1 MILIDRYSKRCPKRG
16 MCAPT
21 LVNGYESYG
30 YCGGCCG
37 WLNLWISTA
46 VSGKGCG
53 MIDQAPTLHASRGEA
68 IPVEPPALLL
78 SKTDLAREL
87 RVSAKTIDRMDQS
100 GRLPR
105 PIRVG
110 SRAKRW
116 PREIIVAWVAAGAP
130 NRRDFERMGR

>member
-1 MILIDRYSKRCPKRG
+1 MSANGCASCDYCDDCFDFPK
-16 MCAPT
+16 
-21 LVNGYESYG
+21 
-30 YCGGCCG
+30 
-37 WLNLWISTA
+37 LWRATA
-46 VSGKGCG
+46 ASGKDHS
-53 MIDQAPTLHASRGEA
+53 MPDQALATHNPPNDHERHAPA
-68 IPVEPPALLL
+68 EPATMLL

-116 PREIIVAWVAAGAP
+116 PRSAIVEWIAAGAP
-130 NRRDFERMGR
+130 NRRDWERMCR